1 MTDIPKGIDTLIE
14 DVYSVLTDG
23 YDKTDDNEK
32 VIDAFGEGLK
42 DLLRSRLSPR
52 GPSNGLLRLSG
63 IGKPARQLWY
73 DSRGYDREA
82 LTGDKLLKFL
92 YGDIIEEILLTLAKL
107 SGHSVTHE
115 QQVVKVAGITGH
127 MDAVIDGH
135 VVDVKSASPF
145 AFKKFERATLA
156 IDDPFGYMQ
165 QISAYTEAVPDSKGS
180 AFWAMNKVDGNLTLY
195 QPSPSMLP
203 DTTKR
208 VEYLKGMLEED
219 SPPERCYDVEV
230 DFKTSNEKLS
240 IGCVFCDFKKECW
253 KDANEGEGLKG
264 YKYAAMPFPLYLTK
278 IVKAPRVDEI
288 DIA

>member
-23 YDKTDDNEK
+23 YNKTDDNEK

-42 DLLRSRLSPR
+42 DLLRSRLTPR

-73 DSRGYDREA
+73 DSKGYDREA

>member
-1 MTDIPKGIDTLIE
+1 MTDQPKGLDTLIE

-23 YDKTDDNEK
+23 YENTADNERY
-32 VIDAFGEGLK
+32 INAFGDGLK
-42 DLLRSRLSPR
+42 QLLRSRLTPR
-52 GPSNGLLRLSG
+52 GKSNGGLRLSG

-73 DSRGYDREA
+73 DSKGFDREE

-107 SGHSVTHE
+107 SGHSVTNE
-115 QQVVKVAGITGH
+115 QQTVKVAGVTGH

-156 IDDPFGYMQ
+156 VDDPFGYMQ
-165 QISAYTEAVPDSKGS
+165 QISAYNEAVPDSKGA

-195 QPSPSMLP
+195 QPSASMLP
-203 DTTKR
+203 DTTER
-208 VEYLKGMLEED
+208 VDYLQGMLKVD
-219 SPPERCYDVEV
+219 TPPERCYDTEV
-230 DFKTSNEKLS
+230 DFKTGNEKLS
-240 IGCVFCDFKKECW
+240 IGCVFCDFMKECW
-253 KDANEGEGLKG
+253 KDANNGEGLKG

-288 DIA
+288 AIA